1 MIKNFH
7 ETETVNIHFA
17 SYLLNRR
24 LDKNKK
30 TGNHK
35 KIPRKK
41 LNTKTPKQTSS
52 VSFSPPQIFHAFRC
66 QKQQKQYQQQ
76 NIIYCCH
83 SFYILIYNFPIILTC
98 CKYSIIYWNN
108 KFLFF
113 LQIQQRW
120 LLSNCLSGVPEGG
133 VSKLFHIQ

>member
-17 SYLLNRR
+17 LYLLNRR

-41 LNTKTPKQTSS
+41 PNTKTPKQTSS
-52 VSFSPPQIFHAFRC
+52 VPFSPPQIFHAFRR

-76 NIIYCCH
+76 DIIYRCH
-83 SFYILIYNFPIILTC
+83 SSYILIYNFPII
-98 CKYSIIYWNN
+98 
-108 KFLFF
+108 
-113 LQIQQRW
+113 
-120 LLSNCLSGVPEGG
+120 
-133 VSKLFHIQ
+133 